1 MKTTEYF
8 GHQCVV
14 LENHHLQLLVT
25 QSIGPRVLSLRI
37 NQGENIFAELPESVS
52 QRTDGKDYHFYGGH
66 RLWISPEDPIRSY
79 GLDDKPVEVLQ
90 TDEGLLVRKETEPES
105 GFEKSILIKLDPEQA
120 RVSLTHK
127 LTNHGKESLEC
138 AAWAITQFRT
148 GGVAILPQAQTET
161 GLLPNRVIS
170 LWPYS
175 DVSDSRLSLGNKF
188 LILRAEMNAP
198 FKIGFPNPRG
208 WLAYWVGGDLFV
220 KQADYEPRSSYGDFG
235 SSSEC
240 YCCSD
245 FLELETL
252 SPVQQIEP
260 GMSITHQE
268 IWEVYTD
275 IPKPESEK
283 EAQLIAGSIGLE

>member
-1 MKTTEYF
+1 M
-8 GHQCVV
+8 
-14 LENHHLQLLVT
+14 
-25 QSIGPRVLSLRI
+25 
-37 NQGENIFAELPESVS
+37 
-52 QRTDGKDYHFYGGH
+52 
-66 RLWISPEDPIRSY
+66 WISPEDPIRSY

-90 TDEGLLVRKETEPES
+90 TDEGLLVRKEIEPES
-105 GFEKSILIKLDPEQA
+105 GFEKSILLKLDPERA

-175 DVSDSRLSLGNKF
+175 DVSNPRLSLENKF
-188 LILRAEMNAP
+188 LFLKADLNAP
-198 FKIGFPNPRG
+198 FKIGFPNSRG
-208 WLAYWVGGDLFV
+208 WLAYWLDGVLFV
-220 KQADYEPRSSYGDFG
+220 KRADHEPRSSYSDFG

-252 SPVQQIEP
+252 SPV
-260 GMSITHQE
+260 
-268 IWEVYTD
+268 
-275 IPKPESEK
+275 
-283 EAQLIAGSIGLE
+283 

>member
-52 QRTDGKDYHFYGGH
+52 QRPDGKDYHFYGGH

-105 GFEKSILIKLDPEQA
+105 GFEKSILIKIDPERA

-161 GLLPNRVIS
+161 GLLPNRVMA
-170 LWPYS
+170 L
-175 DVSDSRLSLGNKF
+175 LGC
-188 LILRAEMNAP
+188 IQ
-198 FKIGFPNPRG
+198 
-208 WLAYWVGGDLFV
+208 LAFV
-220 KQADYEPRSSYGDFG
+220 FG
-235 SSSEC
+235 
-240 YCCSD
+240 
-245 FLELETL
+245 
-252 SPVQQIEP
+252 
-260 GMSITHQE
+260 
-268 IWEVYTD
+268 
-275 IPKPESEK
+275 K
-283 EAQLIAGSIGLE
+283 